1 MPLLSKVIE
10 SAPPHPI
17 ECMKP
22 STLKG
27 IYLPVNANGRY
38 IDLPNNAAHFISLL
52 GGMFTITPIPSTGLV
67 VVANESEQLART
79 SFTLTLVDS
88 HFNRLFF
95 YGPLLLLRSSS
106 HGLSSLDIAHKR
118 KWLSILLL
126 NGRSVTGL

>member
-1 MPLLSKVIE
+1 MPLLSTAIE

-22 STLKG
+22 STLRA
-27 IYLPVNANGRY
+27 IYLPANANGRY
-38 IDLPNNAAHFISLL
+38 VEITNNAAHLISLL
-52 GGMFTITPIPSTGLV
+52 GGMVTITPIPSTGLV
-67 VVANESEQLART
+67 VVANEREQLART
-79 SFTLTLVDS
+79 RFTLTLTDS
-88 HFNRLFF
+88 HARRYFF